1 MDRLPDARADS
12 ACVRLQPTPIGR
24 TLWLRLLSMSRVI
37 DVEEL
42 RTSAT
47 THLMEGHAYGAGVS
61 FFLIAYPPGRGN
73 NLHRHPYAEVFIVHE
88 GEALFTVGD
97 SQVPGPAGSVV
108 VVPAG
113 DAHRFQATGEG
124 TLRMTCIH
132 AAGAMQTEWL

>member
-1 MDRLPDARADS
+1 
-12 ACVRLQPTPIGR
+12 
-24 TLWLRLLSMSRVI
+24 MSRVI

-73 NLHRHPYAEVFIVHE
+73 NLHRHPYAEVFIVQE
-88 GEALFTVGD
+88 GEALFTVG
-97 SQVPGPAGSVV
+97 GSEV

>member
-1 MDRLPDARADS
+1 
-12 ACVRLQPTPIGR
+12 
-24 TLWLRLLSMSRVI
+24 MSPVI
-37 DVEEL
+37 DVEDL

-47 THLMEGHAYGAGVS
+47 THLLEGRAYGAGVS
-61 FFLIAYPPGRGN
+61 FFLIEYPPGRGN
-73 NLHRHPYAEVFIVHE
+73 SLHRHPYAEVFIVQE

-97 SQVPGPAGSVV
+97 GEVSGPAGSVV

-132 AAGAMQTEWL
+132 AAGEMQTEWL